1 MKTLG
6 VSMLVALMALAMVPA
21 TAETLNWIE
30 PFDVE
35 IPPFD
40 CIGEWVAITG
50 EAHYVVSEIEDGAG
64 GYHYISHEN
73 IKGQGVGLD
82 TGDKY
87 QFNEAYNSEFNVA
100 ADDFPFVATSRGT
113 IRVIGQ
119 GKAPN
124 FLIDYVEHI
133 TVNAGGEITVAFSD
147 FEERCM

>member
-64 GYHYISHEN
+64 GYHYILHGN

-87 QFNEAYNSEFNVA
+87 QFNDAYNHELNVA
-100 ADDFPFVATSRGT
+100 ADEFPFEETFRGT
-113 IRVIGQ
+113 LRVIGQ